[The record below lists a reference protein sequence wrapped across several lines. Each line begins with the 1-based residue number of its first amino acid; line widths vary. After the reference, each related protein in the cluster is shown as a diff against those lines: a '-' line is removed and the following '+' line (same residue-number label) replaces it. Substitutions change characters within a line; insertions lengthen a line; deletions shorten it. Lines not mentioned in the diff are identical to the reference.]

1 MALFGATVHISALIF
16 PALTLHRM
24 AKQAQDAFA
33 EENSG
38 KSYGNYQLIKKV
50 TWILK

>member
-16 PALTLHRM
+16 RPLHCTEWQNRRRM
-24 AKQAQDAFA
+24 LLLRKIT
-33 EENSG
+33 G
-38 KSYGNYQLIKKV
+38 KVTANYQLIKKV